1 MGRLLSGS
9 RRRSVCRLCA
19 GWITPSGSR
28 GWPSGGSTDAQV
40 CPALFRADRPGS
52 WYVGL
57 EVVVGG
63 CPGLAEHDRPNRNA
77 VDLLTDD
84 VSVAGQ
90 TRDLLDLLNEVS
102 TGPLL
107 AGRRR
112 YPTMVKV
119 VRWSASVGCQ
129 ECPWAGYRNY
139 RSITGRSRVAPAHPL
154 RSSGD
159 ASVYTSAL
167 FGRLVPALLAE
178 AHSVCGAAFK
188 GACSARRSGEG
199 RGARPN
205 LRQSTL
211 SSLQK
216 CHLTGVSRVVRE
228 ISRSWRT
235 CMRYLL
241 KHDRRGS
248 AQGFARAVGA

>member
-28 GWPSGGSTDAQV
+28 GRPSGGSTDARV

-84 VSVAGQ
+84 VSVAGE
-90 TRDLLDLLNEVS
+90 TRDLLDLVNEVS
-102 TGPLL
+102 TGPSL

-112 YPTMVKV
+112 YPTTVKV
-119 VRWSASVGCQ
+119 VRWSASVGCR

-139 RSITGRSRVAPAHPL
+139 RSITGRSRVAPAHPSAIL
-154 RSSGD
+154 RRCVRVHIGSIR
-159 ASVYTSAL
+159 TT
-167 FGRLVPALLAE
+167 R
-178 AHSVCGAAFK
+178 
-188 GACSARRSGEG
+188 ACSAR
-199 RGARPN
+199 
-205 LRQSTL
+205 
-211 SSLQK
+211 
-216 CHLTGVSRVVRE
+216 
-228 ISRSWRT
+228 
-235 CMRYLL
+235 
-241 KHDRRGS
+241 
-248 AQGFARAVGA
+248 